1 MAPERVEALHDEL
14 VAAVEQLVTG
24 EQWQRALDV
33 ASQFHNY
40 SWNNLV
46 LIQTQAIDRGFVPTR
61 IAGFTQWKKLGR
73 NVRRGERGLK
83 ILAPVTYRRR
93 DDDVEDSPSATARVL
108 VGFRVAHVFDI
119 SQTDGEPLPTIGTE
133 TVAGDAPDRLW
144 DATVAEIAEAGFTV
158 HRDSWPDHNLNG
170 YTNWADRRVAVRV
183 DLPAAHAT
191 KTALHELA
199 HVQLHEASAECRGI
213 KEVEAESVAYIVA
226 RAAGLDT
233 GTYSFPY
240 VATWA
245 AGDIELV
252 RATGTRVTQCAHGI
266 LNKLAER
273 TIQVEVA

>member
-1 MAPERVEALHDEL
+1 MASERVEALHDEL

-40 SWNNLV
+40 SWNNLL
-46 LIQTQAIDRGFVPTR
+46 LIQTQAIDRGFLPTR
-61 IAGFTQWKKLGR
+61 VAGFTQWKKLGR
-73 NVRRGERGLK
+73 NVRRGEKGLK
-83 ILAPVTYRRR
+83 ILAPVTYRRQ
-93 DDDVEDSPSATARVL
+93 DADVEDPTGSTPRVL

-119 SQTDGEPLPTIGTE
+119 SQTDGEPLPTIDTA

-144 DATVAEIAEAGFTV
+144 DAAVAQITAAGFTV
-158 HRDSWPDHNLNG
+158 HRDSWPDPNLNG
-170 YTNWADRRVAVRV
+170 YTSWADRRVAVRD

-199 HVQLHEASAECRGI
+199 HVQLHEASTECRGV

-226 RAAGLDT
+226 RAVGLKT

-245 AGDIELV
+245 GGDVEVV
-252 RATGTRVTQCAHGI
+252 RATGTRVTQCAHSI
-266 LNKLAER
+266 LDKLAESPAHA
-273 TIQVEVA
+273 EVA